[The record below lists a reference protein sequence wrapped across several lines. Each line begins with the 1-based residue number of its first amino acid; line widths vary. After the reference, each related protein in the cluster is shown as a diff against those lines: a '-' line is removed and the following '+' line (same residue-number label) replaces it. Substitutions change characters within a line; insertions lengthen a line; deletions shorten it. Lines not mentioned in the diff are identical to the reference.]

1 MKIRVVFPVFRE
13 FLGIFMNCK
22 SLIISDFGKENPLEI
37 ALKRANI
44 WYTQREKTSQ
54 VKRSGTTSQATVRSD
69 FTSKASGVW

>member
-1 MKIRVVFPVFRE
+1 MKIRVVFPGFRE

-54 VKRSGTTSQATVRSD
+54 ATVRSD